1 MLFFKQC
8 STLAAFVTESVS
20 CLKLPQANGRFINPK
35 LQEVTAPFSDGTF
48 VDDCGGGSDG
58 EHGRCVKGTQLQGT
72 QLQGQEITWQPG
84 IIRATCALPGFGR
97 NWH

>member
-1 MLFFKQC
+1 MLY
-8 STLAAFVTESVS
+8 VS
-20 CLKLPQANGRFINPK
+20 CLCDRKCFMPETSSGQWEIINPK

-58 EHGRCVKGTQLQGT
+58 EQWRCVKGTQLQGT